1 MSSNNLEEDF
11 HSVTDELEVPGTS
24 YRCQLG
30 LINGKWASR
39 LLKGRDVI
47 DTYVYKDE
55 DISVIEEERNKIESI
70 MKKESVDEI
79 SFERQYLPEIFD
91 SAILEL
97 SDDDGLPMLK
107 GFVIGYFR
115 VSGILTKI
123 HGKVIKFFRGNIPFH
138 SNELFKKMQETMKT
152 IREENDKKDFH
163 KLKELIYFNDVLRL
177 LPSIPEVK
185 AAAIVSKEGL
195 PIASVLPQGADET
208 RIAAITAALLS
219 LAVCSIMEM
228 EKGEFDQLY
237 VKGTDGYLLVLEAGA
252 NAILIVS
259 TTKTERL

>member
-1 MSSNNLEEDF
+1 MPSKNLEEDF
-11 HSVTDELEVPGTS
+11 QSVTDELGIPGTL

-55 DISVIEEERNKIESI
+55 DISVIEEERKKIESI

-79 SFERQYLPEIFD
+79 SFERQYLPEIFN

-97 SDDDGLPMLK
+97 SDDDGLLLLK

-123 HGKVIKFFRGNIPFH
+123 HGKVIKFFRRSFRGNIPFPG
-138 SNELFKKMQETMKT
+138 NELFKKMQETIKT

-163 KLKELIYFNDVLRL
+163 KLKESIYFNDVLRKL
-177 LPSIPEVK
+177 ASIPEVK

-195 PIASVLPQGADET
+195 PIASALPQGVDEI
-208 RIAAITAALLS
+208 RIAAITAALK
-219 LAVCSIMEM
+219 I
-228 EKGEFDQLY
+228 
-237 VKGTDGYLLVLEAGA
+237 T
-252 NAILIVS
+252 
-259 TTKTERL
+259 